1 LGFNRQTV
9 PGDVIRDDRQGQEPA
24 QRATSATSGAQK
36 TAQIPPAAKATNVT
50 ATVSETGSR
59 RTGPVA
65 DLSLGGAG
73 IGRSIQSGS
82 WQAAWIDGSKPG
94 GDMTRWKLARLT
106 TLAAVAATAALPALA
121 AAPKYYFQM
130 QPVKAGAEIDEATK
144 TFAAEALRAELAARP
159 EWASDV
165 GPAGQLGP
173 GQDRGALVAELKKR
187 NLRGFDVTAR
197 IEKLKQ
203 EVKEPKPGARN
214 KQLAVE
220 VNLTVF
226 GTTIPDAKLAFSG
239 DGQSGSEAEVSE
251 KRLAA
256 DTADTTHDVLKDAI
270 KQAVDQAVLKLS
282 LGKAGPMNE
291 RHRHK
296 K

>member
-1 LGFNRQTV
+1 
-9 PGDVIRDDRQGQEPA
+9 
-24 QRATSATSGAQK
+24 
-36 TAQIPPAAKATNVT
+36 
-50 ATVSETGSR
+50 
-59 RTGPVA
+59 
-65 DLSLGGAG
+65 
-73 IGRSIQSGS
+73 
-82 WQAAWIDGSKPG
+82 
-94 GDMTRWKLARLT
+94 MTRWKLATLA
-106 TLAAVAATAALPALA
+106 TLAAVAATAATLPALA
-121 AAPKYYFQM
+121 AAPKFYFQM
-130 QPVKAGAEIDEATK
+130 QPVKAGPEVDEAIK

-197 IEKLKQ
+197 IQKLKQ

-251 KRLAA
+251 KRLTA
-256 DTADTTHDVLKDAI
+256 DTADTTHDVIKDAI

-282 LGKAGPMNE
+282 LGQAGPMNE

>member
-1 LGFNRQTV
+1 
-9 PGDVIRDDRQGQEPA
+9 
-24 QRATSATSGAQK
+24 
-36 TAQIPPAAKATNVT
+36 VT
-50 ATVSETGSR
+50 GRIFGSNSE
-59 RTGPVA
+59 VN
-65 DLSLGGAG
+65 L
-73 IGRSIQSGS
+73 
-82 WQAAWIDGSKPG
+82 
-94 GDMTRWKLARLT
+94 TRWKLAGRA
-106 TLAAVAATAALPALA
+106 TLATFAALAAMAVALPALA
-121 AAPKYYFQM
+121 AAPKFYFQM

-144 TFAAEALRAELAARP
+144 TFAAEALRAELASRP
-159 EWASDV
+159 QWASDV
-165 GPAGQLGP
+165 GAAGQLGP
-173 GQDRGALVAELKKR
+173 GTDRGALVAELKKR

-220 VNLTVF
+220 VQLTVF

-251 KRLAA
+251 RRLAA

-270 KQAVDQAVLKLS
+270 KQAVDQAEVKLS
-282 LGKAGPMNE
+282 IGKAGPMNE

>member
-1 LGFNRQTV
+1 
-9 PGDVIRDDRQGQEPA
+9 
-24 QRATSATSGAQK
+24 
-36 TAQIPPAAKATNVT
+36 
-50 ATVSETGSR
+50 
-59 RTGPVA
+59 
-65 DLSLGGAG
+65 
-73 IGRSIQSGS
+73 
-82 WQAAWIDGSKPG
+82 
-94 GDMTRWKLARLT
+94 MTRWKLAGLT
-106 TLAAVAATAALPALA
+106 SGATLAVVAATMPALPALA
-121 AAPKYYFQM
+121 AAPKFYFQM
-130 QPVKAGAEIDEATK
+130 QPVKAGAEVDQATK
-144 TFAAEALRAELAARP
+144 TYAAEALRAELAARP

-165 GPAGQLGP
+165 GPTGQLGP
-173 GQDRGALVAELKKR
+173 SQDRGALVTELMKR

-220 VNLTVF
+220 VQLTVF
-226 GTTIPDAKLAFSG
+226 GTTPDAKLAFSG

-282 LGKAGPMNE
+282 IGRAGPMNE
-291 RHRHK
+291 HHRHK